1 MVSKYLEKAG
11 CQGGVLKGSSLIA
24 WLWKVGCSLWRWYFR
39 FIHFTTADL
48 NHRNERLHSYFY
60 TLLVFYF
67 FCCLCLLHDLF
78 PTEKTIIR
86 TTAGKGFQWQISLW
100 LLLFLTPALSFSSD
114 SISQSADNID
124 IDIYVNSSVPD
135 QQYSLS
141 EVRAIF
147 TMRKTIWPDGTK
159 IKVFVLP
166 DDDSEHRLFTKSRL
180 HMFPHQFRRIW
191 DRLTF
196 SVSAK

>member
-1 MVSKYLEKAG
+1 MR
-11 CQGGVLKGSSLIA
+11 I
-24 WLWKVGCSLWRWYFR
+24 
-39 FIHFTTADL
+39 
-48 NHRNERLHSYFY
+48 
-60 TLLVFYF
+60 
-67 FCCLCLLHDLF
+67 
-78 PTEKTIIR
+78 
-86 TTAGKGFQWQISLW
+86 TAGKGFQWQISLW

-135 QQYSLS
+135 QQYSLA
-141 EVRAIF
+141 EARAIF
-147 TMRKTIWPDGTK
+147 AMRKTIWPDGTK

-166 DDDSEHRLFTKSRL
+166 DNDSEHRLFTKSRL

-196 SVSAK
+196 SGAGQAPVEVESFEEMFDRLSNTPGSIGYLKAQRYHGNIRKLNYE